1 MLVGGKYKPAGQRI
15 EEKTTIM
22 IPVILSG
29 GSGTRLW
36 PLSRKTHPKQFW
48 PLVSEASLLQET
60 CRRTDGLAERDP
72 VVVCN
77 EAHRFFVAEQLQQA
91 GYEKADILLE
101 PVGRNTAP
109 AAAVAA
115 VHLSNENQ
123 ADPVLLVLPADH
135 AITDLEGFRQ
145 ALTAGEALAQ
155 AGHLVTFGIQPQ
167 RPETGYGYIKAG
179 TPVAEED
186 GAFQI
191 ERFVEKPDLETAQRY
206 LEEGGYYWNSGM
218 FMFRASVYLEEL
230 ARFEPA
236 MAEAARRAVAGAR
249 EDLDFIRLDPAAF
262 EESPADSIDYAVMEK
277 TDRGVVLPIDVGW
290 SDVGAWSALWEIG
303 ERDEQGNVTRGDVL
317 ALESHNNYLRSE
329 QRLLAVLGVDDLVVV
344 DTPDVVLVTRRD
356 RAQDVKALVDRLSE
370 EQRAETDIH
379 ARVYRP
385 WGCYQGIDQ
394 ADRYQVKRISVKP
407 GARLSLQKHY
417 HRAEHWIV
425 VCGSA
430 LVTRGEETFLLT
442 ENQSTYIPV
451 GEVHRLENPGKIPL
465 EIIEVQSGAYL
476 GEDDIERLDDEYGRE
491 AES

>member
-1 MLVGGKYKPAGQRI
+1 
-15 EEKTTIM
+15 M

-48 PLVSEASLLQET
+48 PLVSDASLLQET

-91 GYEKADILLE
+91 GYQNADILLE

-115 VHLSNENQ
+115 VHLAGE

-135 AITDLEGFRQ
+135 AIGDLDGFRQ
-145 ALTAGEALAQ
+145 ALTAGEALAR
-155 AGHLVTFGIQPQ
+155 AGHLVTFGIQPH

-179 TPVAEED
+179 AALD
-186 GAFQI
+186 GDAGAFQI
-191 ERFVEKPDLETAQRY
+191 DRFVEKPDQATAESY
-206 LEEGGYYWNSGM
+206 LQQGGYYWNSGM
-218 FMFRASVYLEEL
+218 FMFRASVFLDEL

-236 MAEAARRAVAGAR
+236 MVEAARQAVAGAR
-249 EDLDFIRLDPAAF
+249 RDLDFIRLDAAAF
-262 EESPADSIDYAVMEK
+262 ETSPADSIDYAVMEK

-317 ALESHNNYLRSE
+317 ALESRNNYLRSE
-329 QRLLAVLGVDDLVVV
+329 HRLLAVLGVDDLVVV

-356 RAQDVKALVDRLSE
+356 RAQDVKNLVERLSE
-370 EQRAETDIH
+370 DQRAETEIH

-425 VCGSA
+425 VRGSA
-430 LVTRGEETFLLT
+430 LVTRGDETFLLT

-451 GEVHRLENPGKIPL
+451 GEIHRLENPGKIPL

-476 GEDDIERLDDEYGRE
+476 GEDDIERLDDEYGRQ
-491 AES
+491 AEKP